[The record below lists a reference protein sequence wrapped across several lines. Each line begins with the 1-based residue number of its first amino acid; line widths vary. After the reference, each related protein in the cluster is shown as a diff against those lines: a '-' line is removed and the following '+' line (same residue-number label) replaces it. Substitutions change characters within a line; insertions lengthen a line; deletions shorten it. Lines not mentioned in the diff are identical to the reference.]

1 LPNLPLIPKSGFP
14 RVLALEVVALLAVL
28 LAAIP
33 FAVWRQGRSTAPLV
47 ALLTLLVLALV
58 AAAAALAAW
67 RGRRRLPRLES
78 RQPPLGQRLAH
89 VAPEG
94 LAALAC
100 ALVLLVPGPL
110 PPELVA
116 ASGIVMP
123 LEALAL
129 LGACLLVPV
138 LRARMRRLGDA
149 AAFGLIALLGA
160 ALAHALAE
168 RVGVSAYVVFATL
181 VLWRGWSLVKLRRRE
196 PANEQERWLL
206 ALAVL
211 GSSYWLA
218 TLLHACVPL
227 PPAGWLMPARGA
239 TMPPDT
245 WVLLWGLVHF
255 AALALAG
262 SLGWPAPRVE
272 LEPPPPPRAFARG
285 RTGPK

>member
-1 LPNLPLIPKSGFP
+1 LPLIPKSGFP
-14 RVLALEVVALLAVL
+14 RVLALEVVALLAAV

-33 FAVWRQGRSTAPLV
+33 FAVWHQGRSASPLV
-47 ALLTLLVLALV
+47 ALLVLLALAGV
-58 AAAAALAAW
+58 AAGAVVAAW

-89 VAPEG
+89 VAPEL

-100 ALVLLVPGPL
+100 ALVLVAPGPL

-116 ASGIVMP
+116 AGGIVMP

-138 LRARMRRLGDA
+138 LRARMRRLGDT
-149 AAFGLIALLGA
+149 AAFGLIALLGG
-160 ALAHALAE
+160 ALAYALAGQ
-168 RVGVSAYVVFATL
+168 VGGVSTWVVFAAL
-181 VLWRGWSLVKLRRRE
+181 VLWRGWSLVTLRRRE
-196 PANEQERWLL
+196 PGNEQERWLL

-211 GSSYWLA
+211 VSSYWFA
-218 TLLHACVPL
+218 TLVHASTPL
-227 PPAGWLMPARGA
+227 PPAGWLMPVRGA
-239 TMPPDT
+239 AQPPDA

-255 AALALAG
+255 AVLALAG
-262 SLGWPAPRVE
+262 VRGWPAPRVE
-272 LEPPPPPRAFARG
+272 QEPPPPPRAFARG